1 MAVIDRDLGFT
12 EIITNLKKLGGK
24 EIKIGIQGDEEAE
37 YKNGVS
43 VIDVAIFNEFGTNK
57 IPSRPFIRQCFAL
70 HSQEAYERLKKA
82 VDFIE
87 RGGDVDLA
95 LGNIGQWYEQRMK
108 HVLTTYAWKPNSQ
121 ATIKQKGSSKPLI
134 DTGQLRNSIRY
145 KVE

>member
-1 MAVIDRDLGFT
+1 MAVVDRDLGFA
-12 EIITNLKKLGGK
+12 EIMTSLKKLGGK
-24 EIKIGIQGDEEAE
+24 EIKVGIQGDEEAE

-43 VIDVAIFNEFGTNK
+43 VIDVAIFNEYGTDK

-70 HSQEAYERLKKA
+70 HSQEAYERLRKV

-95 LGNIGQWYEQRMK
+95 LGNIGQWYEDQMK
-108 HVLTTYAWKPNSQ
+108 NVLMTYPWKPNSP
-121 ATIKQKGSSKPLI
+121 ATIKWKGSSRPLLN
-134 DTGQLRNSIRY
+134 TKQLRDSIRY